1 MTLSGVRSSGG
12 GKVALALSARP
23 KKVDGKHREKAGG
36 MSSRNVDGDN
46 YLNEHSHL
54 GKV

>member
-1 MTLSGVRSSGG
+1 MTLSAVRSSGG

-23 KKVDGKHREKAGG
+23 TEMDGKHREKAGG
-36 MSSRNVDGDN
+36 MSSRNVDRDN
-46 YLNEHSHL
+46 YLNECSHL